1 MTNTVQL
8 NIIPFVPNEKEVE
21 FAFYS
26 NKMPDY
32 ASIHWQN
39 VTDKRPEEWEPSQQF
54 FYTNFKPATEGAIIK
69 KIDLT
74 QCIEFGQHYFRY
86 LILDYF
92 KKIDG
97 TIIFPNFVKDVEIW
111 FKDNNSNNHIYNLY
125 HNYTIKIQYGKVS
138 GGFELVLSY
147 NGTSKILKKSFNDIE
162 FPSDVVNLL
171 NCNGVIYSYEHN
183 MPEEYKQ
190 QMENLYPVVNNTM
203 MPLVGIPFPEPV
215 FENRYPKYL
224 KILND
229 FYNTYLNTNAFKSII
244 PLSTDGFVNVS
255 RGKVFQTS
263 DQSNELLFGK
273 GWDNKE
279 NQTNINPGKGMYVH
293 GPYKPCPHPHV
304 KFLFIYH
311 KPDGKLI
318 ADTIHKYF
326 ADGYKGTING
336 KEKKFKRMKWY
347 IKQHFDMPKNLS
359 ISFENIETLYD
370 EVAPQIKAL
379 AKQPNTRYVAIYISP
394 IAKDDPDETKHHVYY
409 KLKELLL
416 NEQITSQVIYRDH
429 LSKEEF
435 YYFLPNIEIAM
446 LAKIDGIPWRLNRT
460 KADEI
465 VIGVGAFYS
474 VSKKKKF
481 VGSAF
486 CFSNE
491 GRFEGFD
498 CFGADETE
506 MLAGSIRDAVDK
518 FIEKNKD
525 AKRVII
531 HFYKVISSEKELK
544 PIMRMLGKLGKQD
557 LPVIVV
563 TINKT
568 ESKELLGFDLSN
580 GKKMPYSGTY
590 VRVGFNQYLLFN
602 NTYYTYSST
611 VSDKEHHFPI
621 KISITSSV
629 PHMVEDIYLVRD
641 LIDQVYQFSR
651 MYWKSVSQQN
661 LPVTIKYPEMVAQ
674 IYPHFE
680 DEKLPDFGKEN
691 LWFL

>member
-8 NIIPFVPNEKEVE
+8 NIIPFTPKEEEVE

-26 NKMPDY
+26 EKKPGF
-32 ASIHWQN
+32 APIHWQN
-39 VTDKRPEEWEPSQQF
+39 VVDKRPAEWPANYQY
-54 FYTNFKPATEGAIIK
+54 FYTNFKPAEEGAIVK
-69 KIDLT
+69 KIELEKSID
-74 QCIEFGQHYFRY
+74 FAQHYFRY
-86 LILDYF
+86 LILNYF
-92 KKIDG
+92 KAIEG
-97 TIIFPNFVKDVEIW
+97 AVIFPNFIKDVEIW
-111 FKDNNSNNHIYNLY
+111 FKDNAFQNDIYNLY

-138 GGFELVLSY
+138 AGFELVLSY
-147 NGTSKILKKSFNDIE
+147 NGTSKILKQSFNDIE
-162 FPSDVVNLL
+162 FSSDIVNLL
-171 NCNGVIYSYEHN
+171 NCSGIIFSQEHL
-183 MPEEYKQ
+183 PEHYKLH
-190 QMENLYPVVNNTM
+190 MEKLFPVVNYDIMKELN
-203 MPLVGIPFPEPV
+203 IPFPEPV

-229 FYNTYLNTNAFKSII
+229 FCKTYLNTTAFKSII
-244 PLSTDGFVNVS
+244 NLSKDGFIKVN
-255 RGKVFQTS
+255 RGMVFQTS

-273 GWDNKE
+273 GWDGAAY
-279 NQTNINPGKGMYVH
+279 QTDINPGKGMYVH
-293 GPYKPCPHPHV
+293 GPHRPSPHPHV

-326 ADGYKGTING
+326 SEGYQGTVNNT
-336 KEKKFKRMKWY
+336 EKKFKKMRWY

-359 ISFENIETLYD
+359 ISFDNIETLYD
-370 EVAPQIKAL
+370 EVAPKIKAIQ
-379 AKQPNTRYVAIYISP
+379 KNPNTRYVAIYISP
-394 IAKDDPDETKHHVYY
+394 INKGDPDETKHHIYY
-409 KLKELLL
+409 RLKELLL
-416 NEQITSQVIYRDH
+416 NEQITSQVIYREH
-429 LSKEEF
+429 LEKPEF

-446 LAKIDGIPWRLNRT
+446 LAKIDGIPWRLNRE

-474 VSKKKKF
+474 ISRKKKF

-518 FIEKNKD
+518 FISKNKD

-531 HFYKVISSEKELK
+531 HFYKVISDERELK
-544 PIMRMLGKLGKQD
+544 PIMKMLGKLGHQD

-568 ESKELLGFDLSN
+568 ESKELLGFDTAN
-580 GKKMPYSGTY
+580 GRKMPYSGTY
-590 VRVGFNQYLLFN
+590 VKVGYNQYLLFN
-602 NTYYTYSST
+602 NTYYKHDSE
-611 VSDKEHHFPI
+611 VKDKEHHFPI
-621 KISITSSV
+621 KISIRSSV
-629 PHMVEDIYLVRD
+629 PELVEDVYLVRD

-661 LPVTIKYPEMVAQ
+661 LPVTIKYPEMVAK
-674 IYPHFE
+674 IYPYFE
-680 DEKLPDFGKEN
+680 DDKLPDFGKEN